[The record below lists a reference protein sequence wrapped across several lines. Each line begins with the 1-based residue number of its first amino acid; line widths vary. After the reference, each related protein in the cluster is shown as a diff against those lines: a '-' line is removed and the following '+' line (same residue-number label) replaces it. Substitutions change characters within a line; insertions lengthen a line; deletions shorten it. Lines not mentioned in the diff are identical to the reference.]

1 MRERSARTLR
11 TAGPTASTAAPAR
24 DRSLR
29 RSPPARRPRRGAWGA
44 SGRGSARTRCSAAID
59 QPRPEPEREPGG
71 VERGEVGNHHA
82 AAEHRR
88 VAASAHARLVELDH
102 ALGRPQRRGG
112 LDGRRAHVVEAG
124 SGGHAHVSR
133 LVEPGVH
140 VVGPAPVADRAH
152 GRGSRRP
159 AARAP
164 AASPK
169 RSRSFGRAQPQRLAE
184 PAVAPAGAVAAD
196 IALEQR
202 HARAGVGLEQVPR
215 RPQARE
221 APADHHHIGVHIALQ
236 SRSGSGLTRLL
247 EPPATGG
254 VPLDPHT

>member
-1 MRERSARTLR
+1 MRERRARTLR
-11 TAGPTASTAAPAR
+11 TAGPTASTAEPAVTDPSSVSTR
-24 DRSLR
+24 TPSPSR
-29 RSPPARRPRRGAWGA
+29 RVGSERTRECSYSSRPRSISR
-44 SGRGSARTRCSAAID
+44 AA
-59 QPRPEPEREPGG
+59 EPEREPGG

-88 VAASAHARLVELDH
+88 VAASAHARLVERDH
-102 ALGRPQRRGG
+102 ALGRPQRRGR

-152 GRGSRRP
+152 RG
-159 AARAP
+159 ARSVEQLTRGGVAE
-164 AASPK
+164 ALAQLL
-169 RSRSFGRAQPQRLAE
+169 RAQPQRLAE
-184 PAVAPAGAVAAD
+184 PAVASAGAVAAD
-196 IALEQR
+196 AALEQR
-202 HARAGVGLEQVPR
+202 HAQARIGLEQVPR
-215 RPQARE
+215 RPQAGE

-254 VPLDPHT
+254 VPFDPHT